1 MTDQTPDTESP
12 GARPV
17 DDRQTEEHPGVA
29 ETLTTQLDG
38 PQWPDDDDAGSRD
51 EEWVSQTTSGIRLGL
66 PIACLCAIL
75 LVAGGFWAGAELEKS
90 HAGSGTGSLASLAAR
105 FPSGLGSGAT
115 GASGARGS
123 GGPGGFAGLGLGGG
137 GATTGTISTV
147 DGNSL
152 YVQASSGL
160 VKVTLNK
167 QTTITRNSDAA
178 AEDLRPGD
186 TVTIQGGTGTNGT
199 VTATSVAA
207 TAPGVSTGFAG
218 FPGGGFGGA
227 GSTGTGS
234 TGTGSTTTKTKTTP
248 SLFGG

>member
-1 MTDQTPDTESP
+1 MTDRTPDIESP
-12 GARPV
+12 GGWPV
-17 DDRQTEEHPGVA
+17 DDTQAEEHAGVA

-38 PQWPDDDDAGSRD
+38 PLRPDDDDAGSHD

-66 PIACLCAIL
+66 PLACLSAML

-90 HAGSGTGSLASLAAR
+90 HAGSATSSLASVAAR
-105 FPSGLGSGAT
+105 FRSGLGSGAT
-115 GASGARGS
+115 GARGAGGS
-123 GGPGGFAGLGLGGG
+123 GGLGGFGGFAGAGGS

-178 AEDLRPGD
+178 ADQLRPGD
-186 TVTIQGGTGTNGT
+186 TVTIQGATGASGT

-207 TAPGVSTGFAG
+207 TAPGVSSGFAG
-218 FPGGGFGGA
+218 FPGGGFGGN
-227 GSTGTGS
+227 SS
-234 TGTGSTTTKTKTTP
+234 TGTGSTTTKTTTTP